1 MSYSAGIWSNTQ
13 LHAFQGQSSG
23 DGSDPT
29 SGLIVD
35 SLNNLYGTTNGG
47 GLYGYGTVFE
57 VTP

>member
-1 MSYSAGIWSNTQ
+1 MTYSAGIWSNTQ
-13 LHAFQGQSSG
+13 LHAFQGQSSA

-29 SGLIVD
+29 AGLAVD

-47 GLYGYGTVFE
+47 GIYGYGTVFE